1 MAKVIQSTLHAW
13 PENAW
18 YMQASTNE
26 DEDETKHDDIGFSHD
41 RIIVIDGMYEMSV
54 IEVNEDDAVWRKVI
68 TPEKPPVDAF
78 RSEHGSCLV
87 PEHGSEGNTK
97 ASIILMGGLGS
108 GAADTIKKD
117 LYQTVVSV
125 AAGDDHQSW
134 NERTASGTLPD
145 NRSNHSMT
153 LVQLR
158 NHEAYAAKNKASSQL
173 AESHMTREKLGPAK
187 VYLFG
192 GRGKSYKNDLYALEL
207 DGSFQFRREKIVP
220 NNNSDREVLV
230 HQKAMVS
237 CMIDTNTI
245 ITHGGYINSTGTE
258 PIDQMCEYNAKA
270 KTWSIRTLPTKRLTQ
285 MLMIKGKEKAMFL
298 L

>member
-1 MAKVIQSTLHAW
+1 MDKDRSSGKIIASPTSNGQSNTIALHAW
-13 PENAW
+13 PENTW
-18 YMQASTNE
+18 YMQASTHE

-158 NHEAYAAKNKASSQL
+158 NHEAYVSKNKASSQL
-173 AESHMTREKLGPAK
+173 AESHMTREKLGPAS
-187 VYLFG
+187 LSF
-192 GRGKSYKNDLYALEL
+192 RRSGKSYKNDLYALEL
-207 DGSFQFRREKIVP
+207 DGSFQFLKEKIVP

-230 HQKAMVS
+230 HPEGNGFVH
-237 CMIDTNTI
+237 DR
-245 ITHGGYINSTGTE
+245 Y
-258 PIDQMCEYNAKA
+258 
-270 KTWSIRTLPTKRLTQ
+270 
-285 MLMIKGKEKAMFL
+285 
-298 L
+298 